1 MRHFRHNLYSLLN
14 PQTDDK
20 LITMPREQF
29 QKRMLDV
36 VTGRTK
42 LNKDEHKVWFS
53 SMKSLSEVLSDNN
66 VRLLK
71 MIEETQPKTLKDL
84 AELSGRQVSNLS
96 RTLKTMERYGIVEL
110 KKISRSV
117 EPVVKASQ
125 FSIQY
130 GT

>member
-1 MRHFRHNLYSLLN
+1 MNEVL
-14 PQTDDK
+14 K
-20 LITMPREQF
+20 IGIMPREQF
-29 QKRMLDV
+29 QKRMLDAAA
-36 VTGRTK
+36 GRIK
-42 LNKDEHKVWFS
+42 ISKDDPKVWFS

-71 MIEETQPKTLKDL
+71 LIEDTQPKTLKDL

-110 KKISRSV
+110 KKVSRSV

>member
-1 MRHFRHNLYSLLN
+1 MSEIL
-14 PQTDDK
+14 K
-20 LITMPREQF
+20 IGIMPREQF

-36 VTGRTK
+36 AAGRTK
-42 LNKDEHKVWFS
+42 IKKDDPKVWFS
-53 SMKSLSEVLSDNN
+53 SMKSLSEVLSDNK

-71 MIEETQPKTLKDL
+71 MIEETKPKTLKDL

-110 KKISRSV
+110 KKVSRSI

>member
-1 MRHFRHNLYSLLN
+1 MSQVL
-14 PQTDDK
+14 K
-20 LITMPREQF
+20 IGIMPREQF
-29 QKRMLDV
+29 QERMLDV
-36 VTGRTK
+36 AAGRTK
-42 LNKDEHKVWFS
+42 VNKDEPKVWFS

-66 VRLLK
+66 IRLLK

-110 KKISRSV
+110 KRVSRSV
-117 EPVVKASQ
+117 EPIVKASQ